1 METKTSTCGS
11 CKHWRQMPRDPHNL
25 GAPRH
30 GECREQLQTG
40 IIMQQT
46 PAGVQP
52 TFMAGYPP
60 VPATFPACSRHE
72 AILEVGI
79 GKVSHE

>member
-11 CKHWRQMPRDPHNL
+11 CKHWHPLPSDPHNL

-30 GECREQLQTG
+30 GECRHHLSAG
-40 IIMQQT
+40 LVMQQT

-52 TFMAGYPP
+52 AWMAGYPP
-60 VPATFPACSRHE
+60 VPNTFPACGQHE
-72 AILEVGI
+72 AIIELGM
-79 GKVSHE
+79 GR